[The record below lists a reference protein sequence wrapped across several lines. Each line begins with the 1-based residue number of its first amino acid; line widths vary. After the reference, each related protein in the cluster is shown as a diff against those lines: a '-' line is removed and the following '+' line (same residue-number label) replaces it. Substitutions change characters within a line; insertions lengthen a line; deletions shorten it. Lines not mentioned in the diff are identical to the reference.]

1 MARQI
6 RGWLTSCTHNEPES
20 ISIDTAD
27 ATGEILAAL
36 RHPLAPSADGALS
49 VHDRLTLFAFVACL
63 ACVVALALV
72 PFAFSAHTAFADEA
86 DDLHEQAGQLQ
97 QEAEQLQATANDL
110 QAQVEATAAEY
121 NDAVARA
128 DELQAQVDDLQAQ
141 VDETQGRIDELDA
154 QIPEQQERSA
164 ESVRTLYVMREEGFG
179 LLEVILASETL
190 DDFLTRYE
198 YVECMNAHNN
208 AELQRL
214 QDMVDELG
222 VQREQLEGQEAELQE
237 QQAEAQA
244 EADRVGAAL
253 AEAQAAREEASAAAV
268 AKAAEQAEAEAAAA
282 MAEQER
288 AAKAAVQE
296 TGENDAVDAEND
308 AMEQPETE
316 EPEEVTETVQE
327 EDVSWS
333 SERDAFVA
341 EWAGRIDNY
350 LAGSPMAGQGKTF
363 AAAAWDSG
371 VDPRWSPAISTVE
384 SSTGAIC
391 FMPYNAWGWGSYS
404 FGSWEEAIPAHVA
417 YLGDMYGST
426 ITPEA
431 ASIYCP
437 PNATFWYNRCLE
449 EMNKI

>member
-1 MARQI
+1 MALQSHSTQCGDARTAT
-6 RGWLTSCTHNEPES
+6 LT
-20 ISIDTAD
+20 
-27 ATGEILAAL
+27 G
-36 RHPLAPSADGALS
+36 PLTI
-49 VHDRLTLFAFVACL
+49 HDRLTLMTFMACI
-63 ACVVALALV
+63 ACCLALV
-72 PFAFSAHTAFADEA
+72 VAPFALPMQTAYA
-86 DDLHEQAGQLQ
+86 DDAEELHAQAGQLQ
-97 QEAEQLQATANDL
+97 QEAEQLQATANEL
-110 QAQVEATAAEY
+110 QVQVEATAVEY

-128 DELQAQVDDLQAQ
+128 DELQAQVDDLQVQ

-154 QIPEQQERSA
+154 ELPGQQERSA
-164 ESVRTLYVMREEGFG
+164 QSVRTLYVMQQEGFG

-198 YVECMNAHNN
+198 YVDCMNSHNN
-208 AELQRL
+208 SELHRL
-214 QDMVDELG
+214 EDMIEELG
-222 VQREQLEGQEAELQE
+222 QQREQLQEQQAELQE

-244 EADRVGAAL
+244 EVERAEAAL
-253 AEAQAAREEASAAAV
+253 VEAQAAREAASAAAV
-268 AKAAEQAEAEAAAA
+268 AKAQEQAAAEYAAE

-288 AAKAAVQE
+288 AAKATVQE
-296 TGENDAVDAEND
+296 TGESEAVDAEND

-327 EDVSWS
+327 DDVEWS
-333 SERDAFVA
+333 SERDAFIA
-341 EWAGRIDNY
+341 EWSGRIDSY
-350 LAGSPMAGQGKTF
+350 LAGSPMAGQGSTF

-417 YLGDMYGST
+417 YLGSMYGST